1 VDNLRILVADD
12 HELVRQGVISL
23 ISSHPGWEVCGK
35 ASNGRTAVEKAR
47 ELHPDVVV
55 LDLGMPSLNG
65 INAARL
71 ILKNNPRVKVLIFT
85 MADDDRTVRDAFE
98 AGARGFV
105 LKSGAPRDLLTAIQ
119 ALGSGN
125 MFLTERI
132 AGIILAGY
140 LAHVQTKTNNEP
152 PSLSP
157 REREVLQ
164 LLAEGK
170 STKEAAV
177 LLKIS
182 VKTAETHRSNL
193 MQKLKLHSVAELV
206 LFAVRNRVIQV
217 TVIANDSTLGQQA
230 TVSALAS

>member
-1 VDNLRILVADD
+1 
-12 HELVRQGVISL
+12 
-23 ISSHPGWEVCGK
+23 
-35 ASNGRTAVEKAR
+35 
-47 ELHPDVVV
+47 
-55 LDLGMPSLNG
+55 
-65 INAARL
+65 
-71 ILKNNPRVKVLIFT
+71 VKVLIFT

-105 LKSGAPRDLLTAIQ
+105 LKSDAPRDLLTAIQ

-125 MFLTERI
+125 MFLTARI

-140 LAHVQTKTNNEP
+140 LAHAQNTKNSET

-170 STKEAAV
+170 STKEVAA
-177 LLKIS
+177 LLRIS

-217 TVIANDSTLGQQA
+217 TFANDSTLGQQ
-230 TVSALAS
+230 TTESTLAS

>member
-23 ISSHPGWEVCGK
+23 IRSHPNWEVCAE
-35 ASNGRTAVEKAR
+35 ASNGRAAVEKSK
-47 ELHPDVVV
+47 ESHPDVVV
-55 LDLGMPSLNG
+55 LDLGMPVLNG
-65 INAARL
+65 LEATRL
-71 ILKNNPRVKVLIFT
+71 ILRANPRVKVLIFT
-85 MADDDRTVRDAFE
+85 MADHDRSVRDAFE

-105 LKSGAPRDLLTAIQ
+105 LKSDAPRDLLAAIQ

-140 LAHVQTKTNNEP
+140 LAHVQTITNNETA
-152 PSLSP
+152 SLSP

-193 MQKLKLHSVAELV
+193 MQKLNLHSIAELV

-217 TVIANDSTLGQQA
+217 TITNESTLGQQA
-230 TVSALAS
+230 ATSALAP